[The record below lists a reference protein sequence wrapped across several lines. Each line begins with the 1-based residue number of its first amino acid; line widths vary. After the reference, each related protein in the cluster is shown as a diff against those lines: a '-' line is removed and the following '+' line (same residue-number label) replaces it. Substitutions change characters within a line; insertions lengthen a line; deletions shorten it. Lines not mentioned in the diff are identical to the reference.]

1 MHARGRTHHVAVLF
15 GRALAILALA
25 LHFTSALA
33 HAQNGEPFRVMP
45 ETRLKVTIVEWL
57 AAQGEYKEW
66 TALGGEFAV
75 AADGIIDMPLIGTV
89 RAGGET
95 TTSIAADVATRIQK
109 QTGLSKPPSVSV
121 QISAYPPV
129 FVSGSVEKPGA
140 IDYRPGLRILQ
151 AVALAGGRE
160 RRTSRDGNNAEFDQI
175 RYFGELRQIGIQTAA
190 QQARRARLEAE
201 LQDAP
206 KVAFPAEIGKSLDN
220 PALTRIAAAEEVL
233 FANRRDALNRQLST
247 LDDLKQLLEREIA
260 VLNEKMA
267 AQDRQIEIA
276 TRELKDV
283 STLVIAGTV
292 ARPRETSLERV
303 VAELESNKLDL
314 IVASMRAKQKI
325 SETAHDASQLVG
337 QRKSEISGDLQ
348 KVESDLEELRL
359 RRDTTVQLLAAS
371 GAVLSRTGYRD
382 DAVAPGL
389 TFAIAR
395 AGSGASATLA
405 GENDILQPGDLL
417 IVGSDA
423 RLEGYEVPTA
433 SAEWTGAI
441 ATAIELANGK
451 SDGRP

>member
-1 MHARGRTHHVAVLF
+1 MRAQARTYRIAGPF
-15 GRALAILALA
+15 GRAFAFLAIALCFA
-25 LHFTSALA
+25 GVRA
-33 HAQNGEPFRVMP
+33 HAQSGEPFLVMP

-75 AADGIIDMPLIGTV
+75 AADGVIDMPMIGAV

-95 TTSIAADVATRIQK
+95 AAAIAADVATRLQK
-109 QTGLSKPPSVSV
+109 QTGLAKPPSVSV

-140 IDYRPGLRILQ
+140 VDYRQGLRVLQ

-160 RRTSRDGNNAEFDQI
+160 RRASRDGNNAEFDQI
-175 RYFGELRQIGIQTAA
+175 RYLGELKQIDIQTAA

-206 KVAFPAEIGKSLDN
+206 KLVFPPEIGKSLDN
-220 PALTRIAAAEEVL
+220 PALSRIAAAEEVL
-233 FANRRDALNRQLST
+233 FSNRRDALKRQLST
-247 LDDLKQLLEREIA
+247 LDELKQLLEREIE

-276 TRELKDV
+276 TRELKDISKLV
-283 STLVIAGTV
+283 SAGTV
-292 ARPRETSLERV
+292 ARPRESSIERD

-325 SETAHDASQLVG
+325 SETARDASQLVG
-337 QRKSEISGDLQ
+337 QRKSDISGDLQ
-348 KVESDLEELRL
+348 KVESDLEELRWK
-359 RRDTTVQLLAAS
+359 RDTTTQLLAAS
-371 GAVLSRTGYRD
+371 GAVLSRAGYRD
-382 DAVAPGL
+382 EASAPGL
-389 TFAIAR
+389 TFAISR
-395 AGSGASATLA
+395 AGSSAAPA
-405 GENDILQPGDLL
+405 GENDMLQPGDLL
-417 IVGSDA
+417 IVGSDV
-423 RLEGYEVPTA
+423 RPEGLDVEAA
-433 SAEWTGAI
+433 STGWTGAI
-441 ATAIELANGK
+441 VTSIELANGK

>member
-1 MHARGRTHHVAVLF
+1 MRAPGRTYRVAAFSERAFVFFVFALCF
-15 GRALAILALA
+15 IAGR
-25 LHFTSALA
+25 A
-33 HAQNGEPFRVMP
+33 HAQNGEPFRIMP

-75 AADGIIDMPLIGTV
+75 AADGIIDMPLIGAV

-95 TTSIAADVATRIQK
+95 AAAIAADVATRLQK
-109 QTGLSKPPSVSV
+109 RTGLAKPPSVSI

-140 IDYRPGLRILQ
+140 VDYRQGLRVLQ

-175 RYFGELRQIGIQTAA
+175 RYLGELRQIDIQTAA

-206 KVAFPAEIGKSLDN
+206 KIAFPLEIGKSLDN

-233 FANRRDALNRQLST
+233 FGNRRDALNRQLST
-247 LDDLKQLLEREIA
+247 LDELKQLLEREIE
-260 VLNEKMA
+260 VLNEKMV

-276 TRELKDV
+276 TRELKDISKLV
-283 STLVIAGTV
+283 SAGTV
-292 ARPRETSLERV
+292 ARPRETSLERD

-325 SETAHDASQLVG
+325 SETARDSSQLIG
-337 QRKSEISGDLQ
+337 QRKSDISGDLQ

-359 RRDTTVQLLAAS
+359 RRDTTAQLLAAS
-371 GAVLSRTGYRD
+371 GAVLSRAGYRD
-382 DAVAPGL
+382 EASVPGL
-389 TFAIAR
+389 SFAISR
-395 AGSGASATLA
+395 AGSDASATPA

-417 IVGSDA
+417 IVGSDV
-423 RLEGYEVPTA
+423 RPEGTEAPTA
-433 SAEWTGAI
+433 SADWTGAI
-441 ATAIELANGK
+441 ATSIELANGK